1 MRLRSWCCA
10 AVILQST
17 LVFGAPSSRT
27 TVAGGGSELAPAF
40 GTPGETVDVIVQFR
54 DEPLFARGRTRIAS
68 DAAIRS
74 FDERFATF
82 ERDLARIQRGIAS
95 NARSSTPVR
104 ITARY
109 SRTFAGAAITIGGD
123 ALDRVAAL
131 DYVRSIHVDRP
142 VQAFLD
148 RSVPKIRAPQVWS
161 AYGTR
166 GKDVVVA
173 VIDTGID
180 YNHPAFGGGFGPGHR
195 VAGGWDFV
203 NNDADPLDD
212 AGHGTHVA
220 GIVGGNGG
228 GVVGVAP
235 EVTFLAIKVL
245 NAQGNG
251 SSSGV
256 LSGIERAADPNDDG
270 NPEDHA
276 DIANVSLGAPGTPD
290 DPVSRAVET
299 ATNAGVI
306 FCIATG
312 NAGAFQTVSSPG
324 NAPSAISVGAT
335 TLDDEIAGFSS
346 KGPVSGTL
354 AIKPEV
360 VAPGVGIVSAQAG
373 GGTLAANGTSMAAP
387 HVAGVAALLRAVHPD
402 WTPADIK
409 AAIVGT
415 AERLTDD
422 VMATGAG
429 RVDALRA
436 ARADVVAHPSTLSL
450 GRDDVTQSRWSV
462 AKTLTLSNHG
472 PSTRTLTL
480 QASSPHPHIAVTLST
495 STATLAA
502 GETREIGITF
512 EVDNAKVESPRE
524 GSLAISGAVT
534 ITGGAMP
541 LHVPWAFVKAA
552 VVTVTYDAD
561 NPFEAFVASTNSL
574 AHARILVDPYQR
586 TGTGTVPAG
595 EYDIKVVPFPM
606 RDADLNQRLIVVER
620 QTVENAATFA
630 LRRDM
635 APHAVISAA
644 KDERGVPLA
653 NIARGNGSCQQ
664 TLILVWPEGGALALS
679 SMSLGGE
686 EGVLVSPLSERF
698 VLLPFQRCI
707 DYGRVAA
714 YSAQLE
720 PIRGLTGPVTRT
732 LEPAA
737 WARNP
742 LRITIPPDAVAP
754 SIGVSVAWMWHGAN
768 WTFVESMGGRF
779 PANGGVWNGTAFVTR
794 ELHPTIKAIMN
805 AQVEM
810 DVPRDGPPA
819 PFPRAAGLRTPPVR
833 LNSDGT
839 WIWPYLTKAPT
850 TYVAAPEEVLPFGA
864 GLAHPQTTHWVQDGE
879 LLTGTRFHGSL
890 DEERDAEAI
899 GSNVVLRDE
908 AGNVVRS
915 GKIFIPPFQITPGA
929 YQFELSKPHAIAGVL
944 GEVRLLAAFDT
955 RRTDGAPPSLTALRL
970 LGGNGRIASSLGVH
984 EAGALL
990 FSAIDRVPVE
1000 RGAQRGPVV
1009 AETVRLRWKVHGTAE
1024 WRTLPLTIVGHEIAN
1039 GQAEFDALGHIPV
1052 GTAFRADLAP
1062 ITAAGAA
1069 LIDLSLTVHDPSGNT
1084 YDYTMAPAFAVRG
1097 ERRRTI
1103 RH

>member
-1 MRLRSWCCA
+1 MRLRLWCCA
-10 AVILQST
+10 AVVLQSL

-27 TVAGGGSELAPAF
+27 TVLSGGRELAPAF
-40 GTPGETVDVIVQFR
+40 GTPGETIDVIVQFR
-54 DEPLFARGRTRIAS
+54 EEPLFARGRTRIAS
-68 DAAIRS
+68 TAAMRS
-74 FDERFATF
+74 FDERFAEF
-82 ERDLARIQRGIAS
+82 ERDLGQIQRGIAP
-95 NARSSTPVR
+95 NAAGSAPAR

-109 SRTFAGAAITIGGD
+109 SRTFAGAAVTIGGA
-123 ALDRVAAL
+123 ALDRVARL

-173 VIDTGID
+173 IIDTGID
-180 YNHPAFGGGFGPGHR
+180 YNHPAFGGGFGAGHR

-228 GVVGVAP
+228 GVLGVAP
-235 EVTFLAIKVL
+235 EVTFLAFKVL

-251 SSSGV
+251 SSSTV
-256 LSGIERAADPNDDG
+256 LSGIERAADPNGDG

-276 DIANVSLGAPGTPD
+276 DVANVSLGAPGTPD

-312 NAGAFQTVSSPG
+312 NAGAFQTISSPG

-335 TLDDEIAGFSS
+335 TLDDAIADFSS

-360 VAPGVGIVSAQAG
+360 VAPGVGIVSAKIG
-373 GGTLAANGTSMAAP
+373 GGTLAANGTSMATP
-387 HVAGVAALLRAVHPD
+387 HVAGVAALLRAVHPG
-402 WTPADIK
+402 WSVADIK

-422 VMATGAG
+422 VMAQGAG

-436 ARADVVAHPSTLSL
+436 AGADVVANPSTLSL
-450 GRDDVTQSRWSV
+450 GRDDVTQTHWSV
-462 AKTLTLSNHG
+462 AKTFTLTNHG
-472 PSTRTLTL
+472 TSTRTLTL
-480 QASSPHPHIAVTLST
+480 QAPSPNPGITVTLSA
-495 STATLAA
+495 SNVTLAA

-512 EVDNAKVESPRE
+512 DVDNETVASPRE
-524 GSLAISGAVT
+524 GSLAIAGAVT

-552 VVTVTYDAD
+552 IVTVTYDAD

-574 AHARILVDPYQR
+574 AYARIFVEPYQR

-595 EYDIKVVPFPM
+595 EYDIKVTPFPM
-606 RDADLNQRLIVVER
+606 READLKQRLLVVER
-620 QTVENAATFA
+620 QTIENAATFA
-630 LRRDM
+630 LRPDL

-644 KDERGVPLA
+644 KDERGLPLA
-653 NIARGNGSCQQ
+653 DVGHGNGVCQQ

-679 SMSLGGE
+679 SMSLGGDD
-686 EGVLVSPLSERF
+686 GVMVSSLSDRLL
-698 VLLPFQRCI
+698 LLPFQRCV
-707 DYGRVAA
+707 DHGRGAA

-720 PIRGLTGPVTRT
+720 PIRGLSASVTRT
-732 LEPAA
+732 LEPSA
-737 WARNP
+737 WARHP
-742 LRITIPPDAVAP
+742 LRITIPADAPVP
-754 SIGVSVAWMWHGAN
+754 SISLTVAWMWHGAN
-768 WTFVESMGGRF
+768 WTFVESIGGRF
-779 PANGGVWNGTAFVTR
+779 PATGSVWNGTAFVTR
-794 ELHPTIKAIMN
+794 ELHPTIKAIMS

-810 DVPRDGPPA
+810 NVPADGPPA
-819 PFPRAAGLRTPPVR
+819 PFPRVAGLRTPPVR

-839 WIWPYLTKAPT
+839 WVWPYLTKAPT
-850 TYVAAPEEVLPFGA
+850 TYVAAPDEVLPFGD
-864 GLAHPQTTHWVQDGE
+864 GLAHPQTTHWVENGE
-879 LLTGTRFHGSL
+879 LLTTAHFYGSL
-890 DEERDAEAI
+890 NEERDAEAI
-899 GSNVVLRDE
+899 GANLVLRDE

-915 GKIFIPPFQITPGA
+915 GKIFMPPFEVAPGA
-929 YQFELSKPHAIAGVL
+929 YRFELSKPHAISGIL
-944 GEVRLLAAFDT
+944 GELRLQMAFDT
-955 RRTDGAPPSLTALRL
+955 RRPDGAPPSLTALRL
-970 LGGNGRIASSLGVH
+970 LGGNGRVASSLGVH

-1000 RGAQRGPVV
+1000 PGAKRGPVV
-1009 AETVRLRWKVHGTAE
+1009 AETTRLRWRVHGSPT
-1024 WRTLPLTIVGHEIAN
+1024 WNTLPVTIVGHEIAN
-1039 GQAEFDALGHIPV
+1039 GQEEFDALGHVPI
-1052 GTAFRADLAP
+1052 GTAFRADLTP
-1062 ITAAGAA
+1062 ITESGAG
-1069 LIDLSLTVHDPSGNT
+1069 LIDLSLFVEDAFGNS
-1084 YDYTMAPAFAVRG
+1084 YDYTIAPAFAVHG
-1097 ERRRTI
+1097 DRRRSI